1 MPLVLYY
8 ELEVVFTHMNVGDTK
23 SNLLHNLL
31 VALILNFLTC
41 IPEALFS
48 CIKKVLFSHTDILCD
63 MNVDRTSDFLP
74 VQINFCSDFILIS
87 VYHPEI
93 NLGQT

>member
-1 MPLVLYY
+1 MLLVLYY
-8 ELEVVFTHMNVGDTK
+8 ELEVVFTHMNVRDTK

-31 VALILNFLTC
+31 VALILTFLTC

-48 CIKKVLFSHTDILCD
+48 CIKKALFSHTDLLCD
-63 MNVDRTSDFLP
+63 GTFDFMP

-93 NLGQT
+93 NLGQTRF